1 MKLTK
6 ILPKFLAKPY
16 QIEDLRRVETH
27 LQYHRCMVQ
36 YFEERVAQGRAELKR
51 LGDTNA

>member
-6 ILPKFLAKPY
+6 LLPKFLAKPY
-16 QIEDLRRVETH
+16 QIEDLRRAETH

-36 YFEERVAQGRAELKR
+36 FFEERVEQGQKELKR
-51 LGDTNA
+51 LGGKNA

>member
-6 ILPKFLAKPY
+6 ILPRFLAKRY
-16 QIEDLRRVETH
+16 QIEDLRRTETH

-36 YFEERVAQGRAELKR
+36 FFEERVSEGKQELKR
-51 LGDTNA
+51 LGEKNA